1 MVKKALVPIR
11 VYWTRCTLYFLVRQ
25 LCVTV
30 FPRCMHAY
38 KIYSKRKAQARNH
51 QPPAMSMSMSSSS
64 DASDLSSNISE
75 DSVLKTDSEDGEV
88 VLETEKRVK
97 RRFFFNLLL
106 IRRRRYLRS
115 KKWSP
120 PRLIWNDYVAELMHQ
135 NEFNVTFRMSHSLF
149 SKLVDL
155 LRAKLE
161 VDEKQAL

>member
-1 MVKKALVPIR
+1 
-11 VYWTRCTLYFLVRQ
+11 
-25 LCVTV
+25 
-30 FPRCMHAY
+30 
-38 KIYSKRKAQARNH
+38 
-51 QPPAMSMSMSSSS
+51 MSMSSSS

-120 PRLIWNDYVAELMHQ
+120 PRLIWNDDVAELMHQ
-135 NEFNVTFRMSHSLF
+135 NEFNVTFRMSHSSF

>member
-1 MVKKALVPIR
+1 
-11 VYWTRCTLYFLVRQ
+11 
-25 LCVTV
+25 
-30 FPRCMHAY
+30 MHAY

-64 DASDLSSNISE
+64 DASDLSSNILSE

-88 VLETEKRVK
+88 VLETEMRVK

-135 NEFNVTFRMSHSLF
+135 NEFNVTFQMSHSWF

>member
-38 KIYSKRKAQARNH
+38 KINSKREAQARNH
-51 QPPAMSMSMSSSS
+51 QPPAMSMSVSSSS

-106 IRRRRYLRS
+106 IRRQRYLRS

-120 PRLIWNDYVAELMHQ
+120 PRLIWNDLM
-135 NEFNVTFRMSHSLF
+135 
-149 SKLVDL
+149 
-155 LRAKLE
+155 LRN
-161 VDEKQAL
+161 